1 MRSDLPYT
9 HSARRPGRKAQEK
22 LLRMFREAKHQK
34 DEARMCELLDVRYLD
49 PWWQCYVNAPNP
61 RLQQEALD
69 AVGFILEQT
78 GIVSG
83 QPERLSERII
93 RQAAQAGAI
102 PKPTPRKPKP
112 KLP

>member
-9 HSARRPGRKAQEK
+9 HLARRPGRKAQAK
-22 LLRMFREAKHQK
+22 LLRLFREAKHQK
-34 DEARMCELLDVRYLD
+34 NEARMCELLDVRHLD
-49 PWWQCYVNAPNP
+49 TWWQCYRNAPHP

-78 GIVSG
+78 GIVSP
-83 QPERLSERII
+83 QPERRSERIM
-93 RQAAQAGAI
+93 REATQAGAI